1 MRKHLI
7 LILYM
12 VVLLLGI
19 FLFCDG
25 SSALSLSLGSYGV
38 LLFTF
43 CCYALVGGMQFSVA
57 KKVNYSLVHFFM
69 AFSVIM
75 YGPYNTLIFA
85 IPFSALYKWLHLY
98 HIRKNEIKNS
108 TDRANQILV
117 SVIFRTIDISVL
129 GILFALWSK
138 KGLALDFSLMEL
150 FFVAGAAFIAGASNL
165 LSVMII
171 RLRFS
176 KVIGLL
182 PLSMLFW
189 TLMTLSG
196 YLAAYFMSLSLLFP
210 VIIMFALVIV
220 ANYSLFLLSDK
231 RDNLNWLNE
240 RMEVLNRI
248 NEIGLK
254 NKDTITMLQ
263 IIQLEFSSR
272 GKCEDL
278 TILEKGDVRFKFVF
292 NPSGFELN
300 PEMGAFKKDLLPE
313 NIFRNYKFPKY
324 TLKSVS
330 SKNRFYL
337 LILGGHDP
345 IPGHSE
351 FNSVAETIVLMFER
365 NKMIQELDEYNGQ
378 LKEMNAKVVNQKKL
392 NERNAVLIDDKIR
405 NSLTSIYGYATLFST
420 GKLGPVTAKQK
431 KVLFNM
437 EEKVRNILLRVGI
450 LRDFIT
456 DDHIKLNF
464 SSFDYTEVLK
474 EIDLDEDQIKVTGA
488 HNFFGDVDKL
498 RFVILNIEAYILG
511 HGGKIKGIEL
521 HGENH
526 ITLIRIINDTV
537 NDLAD
542 VIDRN
547 DVDSILVG
555 EILNTKGLNVS
566 VELKKTK

>member
-1 MRKHLI
+1 
-7 LILYM
+7 
-12 VVLLLGI
+12 
-19 FLFCDG
+19 
-25 SSALSLSLGSYGV
+25 
-38 LLFTF
+38 
-43 CCYALVGGMQFSVA
+43 
-57 KKVNYSLVHFFM
+57 
-69 AFSVIM
+69 
-75 YGPYNTLIFA
+75 
-85 IPFSALYKWLHLY
+85 
-98 HIRKNEIKNS
+98 
-108 TDRANQILV
+108 
-117 SVIFRTIDISVL
+117 
-129 GILFALWSK
+129 
-138 KGLALDFSLMEL
+138 
-150 FFVAGAAFIAGASNL
+150 
-165 LSVMII
+165 
-171 RLRFS
+171 
-176 KVIGLL
+176 
-182 PLSMLFW
+182 
-189 TLMTLSG
+189 
-196 YLAAYFMSLSLLFP
+196 
-210 VIIMFALVIV
+210 
-220 ANYSLFLLSDK
+220 
-231 RDNLNWLNE
+231 
-240 RMEVLNRI
+240 
-248 NEIGLK
+248 
-254 NKDTITMLQ
+254 
-263 IIQLEFSSR
+263 
-272 GKCEDL
+272 
-278 TILEKGDVRFKFVF
+278 LEKGDVRFKFVF

-313 NIFRNYKFPKY
+313 NIFLNYKFPKY

-330 SKNRFYL
+330 TKNHFYF
-337 LILGGHDP
+337 LILGGNDH
-345 IPGHSE
+345 ISGHAY

-405 NSLTSIYGYATLFST
+405 NSLTSIFGYATLFST

-431 KVLFNM
+431 KVLSNM
-437 EEKVRNILLRVGI
+437 EDKVGNILLRVGI

-474 EIDLDEDQIKVTGA
+474 EIDLDGDQIKVTGA

-547 DVDSILVG
+547 DVDSILIG